1 MGDAFEPT
9 VALPVARHVGSG
21 LLANRERRRAPQLAT
36 LFIPDV
42 DRFTRR
48 VAHRIVRPRGQL
60 VFVTVER
67 PRIARA
73 RLGHLEAEVRIRD
86 HVDPGRRRPLSLT
99 EDGHILPSIRRKAAQ
114 AVEGLESRPR
124 RRNVGGRLRRGVPRR
139 VNDRSGLGSLRAHDL
154 FG

>member
-9 VALPVARHVGSG
+9 VALPVAGHVGSG
-21 LLANRERRRAPQLAT
+21 LLANRERRRAPHLAT

-60 VFVTVER
+60 VVVTVDR
-67 PRIARA
+67 P
-73 RLGHLEAEVRIRD
+73 GESEAGFGGEAPEPLVGD
-86 HVDPGRRRPLSLT
+86 HVDPGRRRPLSRT

-124 RRNVGGRLRRGVPRR
+124 RRNVGGRLRRGMPRR